1 MVGTSGSEAAERERT
16 LASRLR
22 IAVVR
27 LNRRL
32 RAQTPDADVSLT
44 QLSALSCLHKS
55 GALSPG
61 ELASREGVRP
71 PSMTRVIAAL
81 EERGLVARRAHP
93 TDRRQAIVEL
103 TDAGQSRIEDEV
115 SARERW
121 LDLRLA
127 DLNDEERA
135 VLCRAAEIIDRMSG
149 S

>member
-1 MVGTSGSEAAERERT
+1 MAEISGSEAVERERT

-44 QLSALSCLHKS
+44 PLSALSCLHQC

-103 TDAGQSRIEDEV
+103 TAAGRARIEDEV

-121 LDLRLA
+121 LDVRLA
-127 DLNDEERA
+127 EMDDEERA